1 MKKTKKERN
10 GTRGLHSKLEA
21 HKRQG
26 KKLIAPLMQ
35 IKNTKTLSWLN
46 DRMPEMIW
54 AALILEAVGR
64 KKGLEV
70 LRRFCI
76 LNRAYL
82 QVADGSKLD
91 WDSTLTALADLPD
104 GVTNNVTAALDAA
117 CVSRELLSPLLL
129 FKGLPAIERWRA
141 LIPPIPTDKLN
152 NAWQALAVAAAAVLD
167 HQSQTS
173 TDIRWMNVMFK
184 IILVKIIFREGVDD
198 DFVESLRLY
207 PDHGEMRSVRPSI
220 RAMELAFRSGP
231 DGDKIIST
239 DWCLHFW
246 SECLERTECIPLPP
260 SEPKD
265 KNFDREAMAHSIT
278 CARRALLDHWAGTIT
293 TSGLD
298 PRHDTNFSLG
308 FYALACLSEICMG
321 LNSRI
326 ISGRLLVRTIT
337 EVRINLAYLA
347 HKDDKD
353 MWARFRSYGSGQAKL
368 ALLKYEEI
376 KSDQP
381 SLVCIETLKALANE
395 DFFQEFVN
403 IDLGSWSGSDLRKM
417 AEECGAKG
425 DYDRFYGWTSAF
437 VHGQWAAAR
446 DAVFCTCLNPL
457 HRAHREPMPYQRP
470 MESCTA
476 DAVFLINSIFST
488 IDECYPGLAFRLS
501 SN

>member
-1 MKKTKKERN
+1 MHDLDQILLRLHHRVDRFVSGRRFVDHIRIFTAFHVRSRLEVIVQTDATLRLGAAHHPA
-10 GTRGLHSKLEA
+10 GTV
-21 HKRQG
+21 
-26 KKLIAPLMQ
+26 
-35 IKNTKTLSWLN
+35 
-46 DRMPEMIW
+46 
-54 AALILEAVGR
+54 AAAVEAVGIA
-64 KKGLEV
+64 EAAYDET
-70 LRRFCI
+70 LRAHAARNDAQ
-76 LNRAYL
+76 LTLARAH
-82 QVADGSKLD
+82 
-91 WDSTLTALADLPD
+91 
-104 GVTNNVTAALDAA
+104 
-117 CVSRELLSPLLL
+117 
-129 FKGLPAIERWRA
+129 RA
-141 LIPPIPTDKLN
+141 LSGHQHI
-152 NAWQALAVAAAAVLD
+152 LA
-167 HQSQTS
+167 
-173 TDIRWMNVMFK
+173 
-184 IILVKIIFREGVDD
+184 
-198 DFVESLRLY
+198 
-207 PDHGEMRSVRPSI
+207 
-220 RAMELAFRSGP
+220 
-231 DGDKIIST
+231 
-239 DWCLHFW
+239 
-246 SECLERTECIPLPP
+246 
-260 SEPKD
+260 
-265 KNFDREAMAHSIT
+265 
-278 CARRALLDHWAGTIT
+278 
-293 TSGLD
+293 D

-381 SLVCIETLKALANE
+381 ILVCIETLKALANE

-457 HRAHREPMPYQRP
+457 HRAHRGPMPYQRP